1 MNKERLGIVLIIAIV
16 ISFLYLIISFMYDFY
31 KDYQC
36 STMPFDEMKLD
47 SSCNKYWKEK
57 VGNGN

>member
-1 MNKERLGIVLIIAIV
+1 MSKERLGIVLVITIV

-36 STMPFDEMKLD
+36 GTMPFDEMKLD
-47 SSCNKYWKEK
+47 SSCAKYWKDK
-57 VGNGN
+57 VGSNG